1 MSERT
6 KEEMNIY
13 EKLTN
18 MQNDLLEVNI
28 PKSGK
33 NKFGGFNYYELD
45 DLLPPIL
52 ILCKQYG
59 CTLFFNFP
67 TDVDGKCN
75 RGTLHLVNWNDKTD
89 EILVEVPFPQLEKLP
104 KMNYAQSSG
113 TYQTYMKRYLILHTF
128 DIVED
133 EIIDA
138 TEMSVEVDK
147 QEKAQN
153 GKQNAPKRSA
163 QKTAPKKQKMNV
175 QKKPKALQKVIDKFY
190 EENGADSECT
200 PNKLN
205 SLSMKMFR
213 AKEITKDERVEIYDY
228 LKK

>member
-1 MSERT
+1 MIEKNTST
-6 KEEMNIY
+6 MNIY

-67 TDVDGKCN
+67 TDVDGNCN
-75 RGTLHLVNWNDKTD
+75 RGTLNLVNWSDKED
-89 EILVEVPFPQLEKLP
+89 KILVEVPFPQLEKLP

-147 QEKAQN
+147 QERAKSSKGGKA
-153 GKQNAPKRSA
+153 NATKG
-163 QKTAPKKQKMNV
+163 KTAPKKKMNV
-175 QKKPKALQKVIDKFY
+175 QKKPKALQKVIDRFY
-190 EENGADSECT
+190 EENGTDAECT

-205 SLSMKMFR
+205 GLSMKMFR
-213 AKEITKDERVEIYDY
+213 EKEITKDERVEIYDY